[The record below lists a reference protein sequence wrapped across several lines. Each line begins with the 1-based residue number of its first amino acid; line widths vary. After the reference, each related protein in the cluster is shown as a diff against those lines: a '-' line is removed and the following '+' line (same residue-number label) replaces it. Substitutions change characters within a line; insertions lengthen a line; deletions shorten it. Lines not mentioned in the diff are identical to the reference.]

1 VSASLLQVAQ
11 DGLLLKTM
19 PIPPGLIPRGC
30 WTPAQPI
37 LAHQGGSGR
46 SR

>member
-19 PIPPGLIPRGC
+19 PIPPGVD
-30 WTPAQPI
+30 PARLLDARPAD